1 MCLTGIW
8 KGKKLLLKFNINLAR
23 LWAKLEEQSAVQ
35 WKAGDG
41 SHVISTPKAEIMKKR
56 MATNSSVAGL
66 HIFNSKGLFS
76 PNFVTIQWLFLLKC
90 LIKDLIS
97 IRRVDKEPVSKLVLK
112 FWAVLMA
119 QWYAQWPR
127 LSAFHKET
135 HPGQPQSF
143 CSASTLLV
151 QRPWSWSQH
160 FRGYGIC
167 NNFQVFFIF
176 LYMFQALRLTPCLYI
191 LREFPAQCLG

>member
-23 LWAKLEEQSAVQ
+23 LWAKLEERSAVQ

-112 FWAVLMA
+112 FWSSADGTVICTVTSP
-119 QWYAQWPR
+119 QRFSQGDPSWPTSE
-127 LSAFHKET
+127 LLLCFNPTGSEALIMVT
-135 HPGQPQSF
+135 
-143 CSASTLLV
+143 TL
-151 QRPWSWSQH
+151 
-160 FRGYGIC
+160 
-167 NNFQVFFIF
+167 
-176 LYMFQALRLTPCLYI
+176 
-191 LREFPAQCLG
+191 